1 MKPTTLAVHI
11 SHFLSH
17 YLAGQRNLSPNTIKA
32 YRDVF
37 VLLLRFCR
45 DVKGIA
51 IERLGLEQIDVQLV
65 DAFLDHLEKVRGVG
79 IRIEHS

>member
-1 MKPTTLAVHI
+1 MSMKPTTLSVHV

-45 DVKGIA
+45 DAKGISV
-51 IERLGLEQIDVQLV
+51 ERLGLEQIDAQLV
-65 DAFLDHLEKVRGVG
+65 TDFLDHL
-79 IRIEHS
+79 